1 MSVIGS
7 VISSV
12 ISAGDDTALPT
23 FQVFD
28 IPSDVESAYGSTRY
42 GVKISQSGTAQ
53 YDSLVIQDDNPNTDT
68 SNTLRYM
75 QVSNHIT
82 KLRSDDPFDVEVTML
97 AGTPITDVVIKPL
110 ALNITPV
117 INGDKVT
124 FTVPGPYHVTVQ
136 INESTEEYSDNTT
149 IGPFTKRIVKH
160 PLFIE
165 ARSIETDVPADDDPT
180 YTIYEPGIT
189 TVGLNQALANGDKVY
204 FKPWAVVKIGYVA
217 SQADPSNIH
226 VHGNG
231 VITHDGLSATGSG
244 WVDHVFDFTGNSVGG
259 GVSSNGTGNILDG
272 ITIFAP
278 LRAAIVC
285 YNAVTCKQMSMYS
298 WLHQQ
303 DGITA
308 GEGSVGESWN
318 FVKTRDDQFKIYYQN
333 QTWEQLIIWQMSS
346 GSPAKFG
353 WNLSSNVQNFLVEDM
368 TLIESDVFNSYS
380 TEQETEGDGPEYY
393 DTSALFACM
402 GINSTG
408 SVTDVV
414 FNNITVDTPY
424 LHRFMGVRFQSFQG
438 GQYWGNPA
446 SAVVFSGLV
455 VKNLS
460 LMAAPPAK
468 SFIYANQG
476 GSAENIIFQNVTV
489 DGTAVNA
496 YDLLPCA
503 NFTPGIALVDDGLG
517 GTVSDI
523 VFSPRNISVLDSS
536 SSQYFDIGSSITADR
551 IVIDVYPTSGN
562 SGLPTGVPSVTDG
575 TFQELD
581 YTLSGGSVQYI
592 GRNGS
597 SYFDGYIKNVRI
609 YNGSTLLVDSPLD
622 ESWTSSTKARNRA
635 ADIAVIST
643 TAPTTTNSPWTD
655 NADGSFSID
664 GSQGGNTNIYYQNVM
679 TLDNDYLLIIVVSD
693 STAGGVRPYSSEIN
707 SETVTSGNGT
717 FEFEFTPSSNDDIN
731 IQANSDFDG
740 TVTFEIIDVT
750 VAPAYLVPINI
761 EPRNSNPFALNISLS
776 GREWSKSVPGHD
788 IRTEGDSL
796 MAGAYGNAVNAELAS
811 LIVGQAVTNTAV
823 GGSTMDEVLARVTSP
838 GNSPLL
844 NRVTV
849 FWDGYQNG
857 LTTVSEYADLLES
870 AIDELGHP
878 RFLVIPPIN
887 PYTSTYSGSVPES
900 VKAEYVSRWPNNFLD
915 WNTFLDVDKNLIN
928 VDGYGVPAAYDSVL
942 SNESENGF
950 TLTKSTTHSRAY
962 INIAV
967 AIGLEYRVQ
976 GSISGTA
983 DFTLFVRASTNGSGT
998 IVYSS
1003 SATSF
1008 DFTFVATVSDMCLLF
1023 ADTLSSELIVSNL
1036 SVTPPS
1042 NSIDKSMFHN
1052 APNDPYHVS
1061 ALGAQQAAA
1070 GILEYLENAGWYSEP
1085 ASLDVG

>member
-7 VISSV
+7 VIGGV

-189 TVGLNQALANGDKVY
+189 TVGLNQALTNGDKVY

-460 LMAAPPAK
+460 LLAAPPAK

-476 GSAENIIFQNVTV
+476 GSAESILFGNVTV
-489 DGTAVNA
+489 DGTVVNA

-503 NFTPGIALVDDGLG
+503 NFTPGVTLANDGLG
-517 GTVSDI
+517 GSVERI
-523 VFSPRNISVLDSS
+523 VFSPRNMTLLDSAS
-536 SSQYFDIGSSITADR
+536 SMYFDIGSSITADR
-551 IVIDVYPTSGN
+551 IVIDVHPTNGSA
-562 SGLPTGVPSVTDG
+562 GLPSNTPSVAND
-575 TFQELD
+575 TFQTLD
-581 YTLSGGSVQYI
+581 YTLDSGAIQYV
-592 GRNGS
+592 GRNES
-597 SYFDGYIKNVRI
+597 SYFDGYLKEVKI

-622 ESWTSSTKARNRA
+622 EDWISSGRARNRA
-635 ADIAVIST
+635 ASIAVDST
-643 TAPTTTNSPWTD
+643 TAPTTVTAPWV
-655 NADGSFSID
+655 NNGDGSYSID
-664 GSQGGNTNIYYQNVM
+664 GSQTSNKNLYYQNVM
-679 TLDNDYLLIIVVSD
+679 TLSDDYLLIVTTSN
-693 STAGGVRPYSSEIN
+693 STAGGVRPYSSEFTA
-707 SETVTSGNGT
+707 ETVTSGNGV
-717 FEFEFTPSSNDDIN
+717 FEFSLSPATIDDIN

-740 TVTFEIIDVT
+740 DVTFQLLNVT
-750 VAPAYLVPINI
+750 NAPAYL
-761 EPRNSNPFALNISLS
+761 
-776 GREWSKSVPGHD
+776 
-788 IRTEGDSL
+788 T
-796 MAGAYGNAVNAELAS
+796 AVN
-811 LIVGQAVTNTAV
+811 I
-823 GGSTMDEVLARVTSP
+823 TS
-838 GNSPLL
+838 S
-844 NRVTV
+844 
-849 FWDGYQNG
+849 D
-857 LTTVSEYADLLES
+857 SES
-870 AIDELGHP
+870 
-878 RFLVIPPIN
+878 F
-887 PYTSTYSGSVPES
+887 S
-900 VKAEYVSRWPNNFLD
+900 
-915 WNTFLDVDKNLIN
+915 LDVDTTPDEWNN
-928 VDGYGVPAAYDSVL
+928 VGSTITLPDPA
-942 SNESENGF
+942 F
-950 TLTKSTTHSRAY
+950 
-962 INIAV
+962 
-967 AIGLEYRVQ
+967 
-976 GSISGTA
+976 
-983 DFTLFVRASTNGSGT
+983 
-998 IVYSS
+998 
-1003 SATSF
+1003 
-1008 DFTFVATVSDMCLLF
+1008 
-1023 ADTLSSELIVSNL
+1023 NL
-1036 SVTPPS
+1036 SGFPS
-1042 NSIDKSMFHN
+1042 NYVVYN
-1052 APNDPYHVS
+1052 AVS
-1061 ALGAQQAAA
+1061 V
-1070 GILEYLENAGWYSEP
+1070 
-1085 ASLDVG
+1085 ASNGQNVTYGELA